1 METIKVFTAFSGY
14 DSQMMALQRV
24 AERHDGMIGFDLVGW
39 SEIDKYAIKA
49 HDLLFPEY
57 KDRNYGD
64 ISKIDW
70 PAVPDFDLFTYSSPC
85 QDWSNAGLQRGGEEG
100 SGTRSSLLWECRK
113 AIIAKKPKYLLLE
126 NVKALVGKKFRP
138 YFDKWCNELSEYGYN
153 NYWKVMNARD
163 YGVPQNRERVFLLS
177 IRKDADDGNFVFP
190 QKFELKEFLKDKLE
204 DSVDDKYYLSEKS
217 IEGFMGHNERHEE
230 KGTGFLFKPKDA
242 NRGGGQ
248 SATCLRANSAICA
261 TDNTIKYEDE

>member
-1 METIKVFTAFSGY
+1 MQTIKVFTAFSGY

-24 AERHDGMIGFDLVGW
+24 AERHEGMIGFDLVGW

-126 NVKALVGKKFRP
+126 NVKALVGKKFKP

-204 DSVDDKYYLSEKS
+204 DAVDDKYYLPEKS

-242 NRGGGQ
+242 NRGWQ
-248 SATCLRANSAICA
+248 SATCLRANSAINA

>member
-1 METIKVFTAFSGY
+1 MQTIKVFTAFSGY

-24 AERHDGMIGFDLVGW
+24 AERHEGMIGFDLVGW

-49 HDLLFPEY
+49 HDLLFPWY

-70 PAVPDFDLFTYSSPC
+70 SVVPDFDLFTYSSPC

-126 NVKALVGKKFRP
+126 NVKALVGKKFKP
-138 YFDKWCNELSEYGYN
+138 YFDKWCNELEEYGYLTQQG
-153 NYWKVMNARD
+153 WGIWNAVR
-163 YGVPQNRERVFLLS
+163 REYSMQVIRARRQEEAVCRVYL
-177 IRKDADDGNFVFP
+177 VT
-190 QKFELKEFLKDKLE
+190 
-204 DSVDDKYYLSEKS
+204 YYQ
-217 IEGFMGHNERHEE
+217 G
-230 KGTGFLFKPKDA
+230 
-242 NRGGGQ
+242 
-248 SATCLRANSAICA
+248 
-261 TDNTIKYEDE
+261 